1 MLERSQQSRM
11 NHNMHTHVKHSALIV
26 VDVQN
31 GFTPGG
37 NLAVTDAD
45 QIIPVINQL
54 ARQFE
59 MVVLTQDWHPEQHI
73 SFADNHENKAPF
85 ETIELPYGTQ
95 VLWPKHCVQ
104 GTADAEFHPA
114 LDIPTAQLII
124 RKGFHPEIDSYSA
137 FMEADR
143 KTPTGLNGYLK
154 EHQIDTVYIVGIAT
168 DFCVAWTALDAV
180 QMGFTTYVIE
190 DACKAIDLNGSLQS
204 AWQSMLAQGVQRI
217 HSGTILA
224 SA

>member
-1 MLERSQQSRM
+1 M

-45 QIIPVINQL
+45 QIIPLINQL

-217 HSGTILA
+217 QSGAILA